1 MFVFCHLK
9 QLLNPTLDGELG
21 GAGDLPGRGR
31 GDAGVEAGVLRV
43 DVLED
48 EGEGVLLVLEEHL
61 EAVLGVE
68 LLAGLEPGEGRL
80 LALDQLLLVPGQE
93 GEDILGVCGKGE
105 GLMSTP
111 ICSTGFH
118 PAVWITLGG
127 TKVEHTRTGLSS
139 KNRM

>member
-1 MFVFCHLK
+1 M
-9 QLLNPTLDGELG
+9 
-21 GAGDLPGRGR
+21 
-31 GDAGVEAGVLRV
+31 
-43 DVLED
+43 LED